1 MNYQLIQLSPL
12 KVQRSLN
19 GLPSSIIRAEGRAVP
34 SVPYGYKYVED
45 SPLPEDPADDG
56 FFWSRVLTEDA
67 YTWAQAPLPATG
79 WHSQPA
85 WRVRAVVKAT
95 PFGAETL
102 MDAVIDA
109 IASIADPL
117 DQSIAEEAFF
127 GGNVLERN
135 SSLLLNMAATIP
147 LTDEELD
154 TIFQQ
159 ADAIEV

>member
-12 KVQRSLN
+12 KVQRNLN
-19 GLPSSIIRAEGRAVP
+19 GLPSLIFRAEGRAVP
-34 SVPYGYKYVED
+34 SVPLGYKYVED
-45 SPLPEDPADDG
+45 FPLPSTDPDDG

-67 YTWAQAPLPATG
+67 YNWAQAPLPTTG

-102 MDAVIDA
+102 MDAIISEIAA
-109 IASIADPL
+109 ITDPL
-117 DQSIAEEAFF
+117 QQSIAEEAFF
-127 GGNVLERN
+127 GGNVLDRN
-135 SSLLLNMAATIP
+135 SGLLINMAAIIP

-159 ADAIEV
+159 AAAIDV

>member
-12 KVQRSLN
+12 KVQRNLN
-19 GLPSSIIRAEGRAVP
+19 GLPSLIFRAEGRAVP
-34 SVPYGYKYVED
+34 SVPLGYKYVED
-45 SPLPEDPADDG
+45 FPLPSTDPDDG

-67 YTWAQAPLPATG
+67 YNWAQAPLPTTG

-102 MDAVIDA
+102 MDAVITA
-109 IASIADPL
+109 IASITDPL
-117 DQSIAEEAFF
+117 EQSVAEEAFF

-135 SSLLLNMAATIP
+135 SALLLSMAASIP
-147 LTDEELD
+147 LTDAELD

-159 ADAIEV
+159 AAAIDV

>member
-1 MNYQLIQLSPL
+1 MNYQLIKLSPL

-19 GLPSSIIRAEGRAVP
+19 GLPSSITRTEGRAVP

-45 SPLPEDPADDG
+45 FPLPEAPADDG

-67 YTWAQAPLPATG
+67 YNWAQAPLPTTG

-102 MDAVIDA
+102 MDAVITA
-109 IASIADPL
+109 IASITDPL
-117 DQSIAEEAFF
+117 EQSVAEEAFF

-135 SSLLLNMAATIP
+135 SALLLSMAASIP
-147 LTDEELD
+147 LTDAELD